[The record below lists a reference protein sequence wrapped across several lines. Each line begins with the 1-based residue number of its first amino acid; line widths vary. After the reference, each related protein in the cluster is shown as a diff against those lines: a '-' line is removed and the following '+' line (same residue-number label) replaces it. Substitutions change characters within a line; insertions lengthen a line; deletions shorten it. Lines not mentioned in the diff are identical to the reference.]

1 MSDNDDIQIG
11 RILSRREV
19 LVLLGA
25 AGTAATIAACAPG
38 ATASP
43 SGSAASG
50 TSTGASAGS
59 SGAVA
64 SATAVATSSELAGAP
79 SCVVVPAL
87 TEGPYYVDE
96 KLQRSDITANADG
109 SNARPGAALTL
120 AFAVSTVAASGC
132 TPLADALVDV
142 WHCDAVGSY
151 SDISASGN
159 GGNTTG
165 QNWLRGYQLT
175 DASGKATFRTVYPG
189 WYQGRTVHIHFK
201 IRTDAGASGGTEFT
215 SQLFF
220 DDAINDAVL
229 ATTPYSTKG
238 TRSTRNDNDSI
249 FGQSNGML
257 TLALAGDATAGF
269 TTTFEVGLQA

>member
-43 SGSAASG
+43 SATAAGASAAS
-50 TSTGASAGS
+50 
-59 SGAVA
+59 SGAAA
-64 SATAVATSSELAGAP
+64 SATAVATSSELAGTP

-109 SNARPGAALTL
+109 SGARPGATLTL

-132 TPLADALVDV
+132 TPLANALVDV

-159 GGNTTG
+159 GSDTTG

-175 DASGKATFRTVYPG
+175 DASGKATFKTVYPG

-238 TRSTRNDNDSI
+238 NRSTRNDSDSI

>member
-25 AGTAATIAACAPG
+25 AGTAVTIAACAPG
-38 ATASP
+38 AIATP
-43 SGSAASG
+43 SGTAG
-50 TSTGASAGS
+50 PTGSSAGS
-59 SGAVA
+59 TSGSS
-64 SATAVATSSELAGAP
+64 SATSSAAATSSELAGAP
-79 SCVVVPAL
+79 SCVVKPAL
-87 TEGPYYVDE
+87 TEGPYFVDE
-96 KLQRSDITANADG
+96 KLNRSDIIANADG
-109 SNARPGAALTL
+109 SNGRPGAALTL

-132 TPLADALVDV
+132 TPLSNALVDV

-151 SDISASGN
+151 SDVTAGGN
-159 GGNTTG
+159 GDTTG

-175 DASGKATFRTVYPG
+175 DANGKATFKTIYPG

-220 DDAINDAVL
+220 DDAISDAVF
-229 ATTPYSTKG
+229 ANAPYSTKG
-238 TRSTRNDNDSI
+238 TRGVRNDGDSI
-249 FGQSNGML
+249 YGQAGSQL
-257 TLALAGDATAGF
+257 TLALAGDAASGF
-269 TTTFEVGLQA
+269 TTTFEVGLQT

>member
-25 AGTAATIAACAPG
+25 AGTAVTIAACAPG
-38 ATASP
+38 ATATP
-43 SGSAASG
+43 SDTTAATGS
-50 TSTGASAGS
+50 SAGS
-59 SGAVA
+59 ASGS
-64 SATAVATSSELAGAP
+64 SATAASSAAATSSELAGAP
-79 SCVVVPAL
+79 SCVVKPAL
-87 TEGPYYVDE
+87 TEGPYFVDE
-96 KLQRSDITANADG
+96 KLNRSDIIANADG
-109 SNARPGAALTL
+109 SNSRPGAALTL

-132 TPLADALVDV
+132 APLANALVDV

-151 SDISASGN
+151 SDVSAGGN
-159 GGNTTG
+159 GDTTG

-175 DASGKATFRTVYPG
+175 DANGKATFKTIYPG

-220 DDAINDAVL
+220 DDAISDAVF
-229 ATTPYSTKG
+229 ANAPYSTKG
-238 TRSTRNDNDSI
+238 NRGVRNDGDSI
-249 FGQSNGML
+249 YGQAGGQL
-257 TLALAGDATAGF
+257 TLALAGDAASGF
-269 TTTFEVGLQA
+269 TTTFEVGLQT